1 MVFVYLFL
9 HLIALRSY
17 CTAIVN
23 QSKNLR
29 QEHGGTD
36 NYAKMSYNGDQK
48 IRNNYSHRMIMNLS

>member
-9 HLIALRSY
+9 HLIALRPY

-29 QEHGGTD
+29 QEHRGTD
-36 NYAKMSYNGDQK
+36 NYAKMSYTGDQK
-48 IRNNYSHRMIMNLS
+48 IRNNYSHGLIMNLT